1 MTAEHGIV
9 DLPEETWLALK
20 AAADA
25 QTKLMSLLHKRDEL
39 ATRFTGEHPGMVAIE
54 RQISAVRHEQQNFE
68 QTVRRLP
75 ALQQQ
80 TAELKLD
87 MHVAT
92 DLYKVLLGSTQQLQL
107 IKAGRVASAR
117 IVDVAVTAEEP
128 VRRNRSAIML
138 LTLFGGLA
146 TGIGFVIVMG
156 WLTGAVSEPDEI
168 ERALGVG
175 VLGTVPLSKT
185 QGKLDASGQVRPM
198 ALVAPSDPTI
208 ESVRS
213 LRTALVLSNPDPE
226 KNVLLLT
233 AAEPGAGK
241 SFLAANLAAVL
252 AAGGQRVLL
261 VDADIRRGYLH
272 DRFGV
277 PQAPGL
283 SDVLTGAASLDGIV
297 HAEVAPGLD
306 VIARG
311 SASPGMNE
319 LFMGAGLAPVL
330 DAYRSRYAW
339 VIVDA
344 PPILAVADTTMLARH
359 ADVLLLIAR
368 SGQSRLGDLKESCKR
383 LKLCGLMPKGVILNG
398 IVPRLGRYSTTY
410 GMAYGGYYDNKCK

>member
-138 LTLFGGLA
+138 LTLFGGAARRCAVAHCAFRSIAPWRPEGVVQA
-146 TGIGFVIVMG
+146 TETMWADAEGGYPERYRPE
-156 WLTGAVSEPDEI
+156 A
-168 ERALGVG
+168 RAL
-175 VLGTVPLSKT
+175 
-185 QGKLDASGQVRPM
+185 
-198 ALVAPSDPTI
+198 
-208 ESVRS
+208 
-213 LRTALVLSNPDPE
+213 
-226 KNVLLLT
+226 
-233 AAEPGAGK
+233 
-241 SFLAANLAAVL
+241 
-252 AAGGQRVLL
+252 
-261 VDADIRRGYLH
+261 
-272 DRFGV
+272 
-277 PQAPGL
+277 
-283 SDVLTGAASLDGIV
+283 
-297 HAEVAPGLD
+297 
-306 VIARG
+306 
-311 SASPGMNE
+311 
-319 LFMGAGLAPVL
+319 
-330 DAYRSRYAW
+330 
-339 VIVDA
+339 
-344 PPILAVADTTMLARH
+344 
-359 ADVLLLIAR
+359 
-368 SGQSRLGDLKESCKR
+368 
-383 LKLCGLMPKGVILNG
+383 
-398 IVPRLGRYSTTY
+398 
-410 GMAYGGYYDNKCK
+410 